1 MRILNKA
8 QQKAIKDRQD
18 KVSQM
23 LRDGKVYREMAAE
36 LKCAIGTIKNDVDV
50 IIQEWRETV
59 AATYNEHVIAELIR
73 LLEIDNQA
81 AEQWELSKG
90 RKQTKVKR
98 TPSGADK
105 DGKVVFTET
114 VEVKTLL
121 PEAKY
126 LDVRTNI
133 SNQIR
138 KLLGTDKPIKVA
150 HTDAGGDGPTEIIV
164 TIVSDDEPNK
174 S

>member
-1 MRILNKA
+1 MRILSKA

-90 RKQTKVKR
+90 RQQTKVKR

-138 KLLGTDKPIKVA
+138 KLLGTDKPVKIS
-150 HTDAGGDGPTEIIV
+150 HTGADGDEPVEIIV
-164 TIVSDDEPNK
+164 TITNNEKPPK